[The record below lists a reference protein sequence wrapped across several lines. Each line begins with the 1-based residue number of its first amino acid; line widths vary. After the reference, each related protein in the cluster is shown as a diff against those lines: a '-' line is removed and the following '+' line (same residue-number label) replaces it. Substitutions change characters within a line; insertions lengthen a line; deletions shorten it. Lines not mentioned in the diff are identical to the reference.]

1 MPPFFPEPEHPPSYP
16 AQFVRAGF
24 APMAFYRSALNP
36 DVRRD
41 VPELPSGSGFARV
54 GLTLRPLCLDQLDVE
69 AHALYWLTA
78 RCFTRNF
85 LYTPM
90 PEAVFAAQFQAL
102 LPHLHPDLVLIAE
115 AHGRPAGA
123 ARRAR
128 RYGDSQD
135 VGRRS
140 AWAGRGVGS

>member
-1 MPPFFPEPEHPPSYP
+1 MPPFFPKPEHPPSYP

-24 APMAFYRSALNP
+24 APMAFYRSALNLS
-36 DVRRD
+36 VRRD

-90 PEAVFAAQFQAL
+90 PEAVSWPSF
-102 LPHLHPDLVLIAE
+102 
-115 AHGRPAGA
+115 
-123 ARRAR
+123 
-128 RYGDSQD
+128 
-135 VGRRS
+135 RRS
-140 AWAGRGVGS
+140 CPTCTPTWS